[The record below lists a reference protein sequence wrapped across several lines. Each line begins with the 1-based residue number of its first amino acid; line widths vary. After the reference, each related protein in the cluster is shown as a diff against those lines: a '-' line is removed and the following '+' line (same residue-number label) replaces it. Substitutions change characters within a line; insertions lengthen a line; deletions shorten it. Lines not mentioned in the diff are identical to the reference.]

1 MAAPST
7 IANYEA
13 YQEEEIEKSRPW
25 LAVLVI
31 LLAIGLYLGVDLEKR
46 RMSHLRTASLV
57 AEQTK

>member
-13 YQEEEIEKSRPW
+13 YQEEENERSRPW

-31 LLAIGLYLGVDLEKR
+31 LLAIGLYLSVDLQKR
-46 RMSHLRTASLV
+46 QMSHLRSSTLV
-57 AEQTK
+57 AEQSK

>member
-7 IANYEA
+7 IATYEA

-31 LLAIGLYLGVDLEKR
+31 LLAIGLYLSVDLEKR
-46 RMSHLRTASLV
+46 RMNHVRAASLI